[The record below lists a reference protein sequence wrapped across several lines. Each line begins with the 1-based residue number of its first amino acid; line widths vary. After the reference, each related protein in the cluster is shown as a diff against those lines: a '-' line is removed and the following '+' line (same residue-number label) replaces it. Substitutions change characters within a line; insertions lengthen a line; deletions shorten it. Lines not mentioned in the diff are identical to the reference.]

1 MKRST
6 PLYRPVPPARTAA
19 PIVAAVLVL
28 SAALALP
35 SPAGATNL
43 VDGVALWAGSFN
55 VLNSERSGEVGFEL
69 RMRPLGLG
77 PAEVPW
83 VLRPAA
89 GFMTTTENAL
99 YGYLGFRLEVP
110 VAERWTL
117 TPQTA
122 AGVYDRG
129 NDRDLGGSIQF
140 RSGLELAY
148 QVNPGNRVGAVFYHL
163 SNAGLEDR
171 NPGSESL
178 VIFWSWR

>member
-1 MKRST
+1 MKPST
-6 PLYRPVPPARTAA
+6 PPDRPAPPAHTVRRIA
-19 PIVAAVLVL
+19 AAVVVLV
-28 SAALALP
+28 ATLAV
-35 SPAGATNL
+35 PAPARATNL
-43 VDGVALWAGSFN
+43 VDGVALWAGTFN
-55 VLNSERSGEVGFEL
+55 VLNSERTGEVGFEL

-77 PAEVPW
+77 PAELPW

-89 GFMTTTENAL
+89 GFMTSTENAL

-163 SNAGLEDR
+163 SNAGLEQR